1 MFQRTTELIGARGA
15 AHTAMDAI
23 ELADDIVD
31 VLTGHQLADALQVAI
46 TASYE
51 EDLLDN
57 VVLIGRHIYQL
68 RTSALC
74 FV

>member
-31 VLTGHQLADALQVAI
+31 VLTDDQLADALQIAI
-46 TASYE
+46 ATTHKEY
-51 EDLLDN
+51 LLDDI
-57 VVLIGRHIYQL
+57 VLVGSDVNQ
-68 RTSALC
+68 
-74 FV
+74 F